1 MAMTMLGVPRSQI
14 RLMVS
19 QFHGGLT
26 GYIHSK
32 LEHVLTEVPYH
43 DNYFWRVYLT
53 GGYTRECCP
62 NYLREQHQPALKT
75 PVKRLTAHCTTL
87 ADFLRAHPGRYSHFV
102 LLDHQDWLASHQS
115 QALADEWR
123 LILANSRP
131 GTCILMR
138 SASPAIDFIPD
149 FAMKRLQL
157 NTPFTD
163 RLHQKD
169 RVGTHGCTLLAHVT
183 P

>member
-1 MAMTMLGVPRSQI
+1 MLGVPRSQI

-75 PVKRLTAHCTTL
+75 PVKRRPPTAQHSPISCAHIRADTLTSFC
-87 ADFLRAHPGRYSHFV
+87 
-102 LLDHQDWLASHQS
+102 
-115 QALADEWR
+115 
-123 LILANSRP
+123 
-131 GTCILMR
+131 
-138 SASPAIDFIPD
+138 
-149 FAMKRLQL
+149 
-157 NTPFTD
+157 
-163 RLHQKD
+163 
-169 RVGTHGCTLLAHVT
+169 
-183 P
+183 